1 MRGYKRRRENQNI
14 MQYNADIWN
23 LKCVQSVDEIQD
35 GRFEA
40 DEVEVE
46 EVRRNKTTLSC
57 AILLELAA

>member
-1 MRGYKRRRENQNI
+1 MRAQSVDEIQCRFTV
-14 MQYNADIWN
+14 D
-23 LKCVQSVDEIQD
+23 VFSVDEIQD

-40 DEVEVE
+40 VVEVEVE

>member
-1 MRGYKRRRENQNI
+1 MY
-14 MQYNADIWN
+14 AH
-23 LKCVQSVDEIQD
+23 SVDEIQD

-40 DEVEVE
+40 VEVEEVE

>member
-1 MRGYKRRRENQNI
+1 MHSVDEIQCRFTV
-14 MQYNADIWN
+14 D
-23 LKCVQSVDEIQD
+23 VFSVDEIQD

-40 DEVEVE
+40 VEVE

>member
-1 MRGYKRRRENQNI
+1 MRVHSVDEIQCRFTV
-14 MQYNADIWN
+14 D
-23 LKCVQSVDEIQD
+23 VFSVDEIQD

>member
-1 MRGYKRRRENQNI
+1 MYYDYENKTWDHEQP
-14 MQYNADIWN
+14 D
-23 LKCVQSVDEIQD
+23 CSVDEIQD

-40 DEVEVE
+40 VEVEVE